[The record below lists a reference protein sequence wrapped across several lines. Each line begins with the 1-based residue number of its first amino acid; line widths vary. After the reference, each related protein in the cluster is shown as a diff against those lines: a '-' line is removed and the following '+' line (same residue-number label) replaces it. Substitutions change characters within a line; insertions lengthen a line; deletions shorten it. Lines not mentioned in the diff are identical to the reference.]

1 MTAEAAVRRRFRLW
15 SAFAALLLIG
25 FAAWVVPHLKF
36 ETDILA
42 LLPQGREDAATAQAL
57 DRFADQLGRNAVFL
71 VGAADFD
78 TARGAAQRLADAL
91 RRSPAFAK
99 VQLEVD
105 ADWPQQAAAVYA
117 PYSGGLLAPRS
128 RALLEA
134 GDDAAL
140 LSQARQALYTPAAF
154 MRRSGAGDDPLDL
167 FGTFLAA
174 VTPGGGRL
182 TLRDGVLAVTD
193 PADGRQY
200 VLVRAVLAGNAFST
214 AEEDAAAPALDAA
227 LAAARAAGGTVDGSG
242 LIQHAVAASR
252 LARHEVSLFGSVQ
265 LLCVIGVLL
274 AVFRSGRVLLLSAA
288 TLGLGLVAALSVCQ
302 LLFGRVHV
310 LTLVFCSNL
319 AGIAI
324 DYSIYY
330 CADQFRLPGRWRAAD
345 ALPFIGRAIGMSC
358 LVALMSYALL
368 AVAPF
373 PGLRQM
379 ALFCCVGLAVAYACV
394 IAWFP
399 YGVRPAP
406 AAAALRLSGWFERL
420 LRLRERL
427 AAARPLWWF
436 WLPLTLATAIGL
448 WRLQPQDELRVLQ
461 PETPELNRQE
471 IAVRQRLGDIVD
483 SQFFLVRAADPQTLL
498 SDEEALCDRL
508 DALRARGLLKGYS
521 AVSQA
526 LPSAARQARDH
537 ELLAQHVFNPGG
549 LSERFMH
556 ELGFADA
563 AIQQRRA
570 AFEQNRAALQP
581 QDWLGT
587 AAAEPYRHLWLGDI
601 GGGTDASVVTLSGAD
616 DGGAVAAAGDGLPG
630 VRYVDRVG
638 DVTEVLRRYRRIALW
653 IVVASVFASALLL
666 AVPYGIRRGVR
677 LMTAPVAA
685 ALATPAMLGL
695 LGVAMTFFHVVAL
708 HLVLGLSMEYAIL
721 LQLPELRGP
730 SALLSVTLAALL
742 AFLSF
747 GLLALSSTPFIHA
760 IGLTVAIGVAIG
772 FAGAALLGTIPGNS
786 SPPMNTNERQ

>member
-1 MTAEAAVRRRFRLW
+1 VRAVQRRFRLW
-15 SAFAALLLIG
+15 SALAALLLVL

-78 TARGAAQRLADAL
+78 TARKAAQQLAEAL

-105 ADWPQQAAAVYA
+105 ADWLQQAAAVYT
-117 PYSGGLLAPRS
+117 PYRDGLLAPHT
-128 RALLEA
+128 RALLES
-134 GDDAAL
+134 GNEAAL

-154 MRRSGAGDDPLDL
+154 VRRSSAGEDPLDL
-167 FGTFLAA
+167 FGAFLASA
-174 VTPGGGRL
+174 TPGGGQL
-182 TLRDGVLAVTD
+182 TLRDGVLVTTD
-193 PADGRQY
+193 PADGKQY
-200 VLVRAVLAGNAFST
+200 ILVRTVLAGNAFST

-227 LAAARAAGGTVDGSG
+227 LAAAKTAGATVEGSG

-252 LARHEVSLFGSVQ
+252 LARREVGLFGSVQ

-288 TLGLGLVAALSVCQ
+288 ALGLGLVAALSVCQ

-394 IAWFP
+394 MAWFP
-399 YGVRPAP
+399 VGVRPAP
-406 AAAALRLSGWFERL
+406 EAAALRLAGWFERL

-427 AAARPLWWF
+427 VAARPLWWF
-436 WLPLTLATAIGL
+436 WLPLALATVAGL
-448 WRLQPQDELRVLQ
+448 WRLQTQDALYVLQ
-461 PETPELNRQE
+461 PDTPELNRQE
-471 IAVRQRLGDIVD
+471 AAVRQRLGDIVD
-483 SQFFLVRAADPQTLL
+483 SQFFLVRATDPQTLL
-498 SDEEALCDRL
+498 QDEEALCQRL
-508 DALRARGLLKGYS
+508 DALRGRGLLKNYS

-526 LPSAARQARDH
+526 LPSAARQTQDH
-537 ELLAQHVFNPGG
+537 SLLARHVFNPGG
-549 LSERFMH
+549 LSERFMR
-556 ELGFADA
+556 ELGFADS
-563 AIQQRRA
+563 AIEQRRT
-570 AFEQNRAALQP
+570 AFEQNHGTLQP

-587 AAAEPYRHLWLGDI
+587 AAAEPFRHLWLGDI
-601 GGGTDASVVTLSGAD
+601 GSGTWASVVTLSGTD
-616 DGGAVAAAGDGLPG
+616 EGGAVAAAGDGLPG

-653 IVVASVFASALLL
+653 IVVASVFASAALL
-666 AVPYGIRRGVR
+666 AVPYGARRGVR
-677 LMTAPVAA
+677 LMAAPVAA

-695 LGVAMTFFHVVAL
+695 LGVPMTFFHVVAL

-742 AFLSF
+742 AFLAF
-747 GLLALSSTPFIHA
+747 GLLALSATPFIHA
-760 IGLTVAIGVAIG
+760 IGLTVAIGVTLG
-772 FAGAALLGTIPGNS
+772 FAGALLLGTIPSN
-786 SPPMNTNERQ
+786 PTPEIT

>member
-1 MTAEAAVRRRFRLW
+1 MTADAAVRSRFRLW
-15 SAFAALLLIG
+15 SAFAALLLAL
-25 FAAWVVPHLKF
+25 FAAWVVPRLKF

-78 TARGAAQRLADAL
+78 TARKAAQGFTEAL

-105 ADWPQQAAAVYA
+105 AGWLQQAAAVYA
-117 PYSGGLLAPRS
+117 PYRDGLLAPRS

-134 GDDAAL
+134 GNDAAL

-167 FGTFLAA
+167 FGAFLASA
-174 VTPGGGRL
+174 TPCGGQL
-182 TLRDGVLAVTD
+182 TLRDGVLATAD
-193 PADGRQY
+193 PASGRQY

-227 LAAARAAGGTVDGSG
+227 LAAAKAAGATVEGSG

-265 LLCVIGVLL
+265 VLCVIGVLL

-288 TLGLGLVAALSVCQ
+288 ALGLGLVAALSVCQ

-330 CADQFRLPGRWRAAD
+330 CADQFRRPGRWRAAD

-373 PGLRQM
+373 PGLRQI
-379 ALFCCVGLAVAYACV
+379 ALFCWVGLAVAYTCV
-394 IAWFP
+394 MAGFLV
-399 YGVRPAP
+399 GVRLAP
-406 AAAALRLSGWFERL
+406 EAAALRLTGWFEHL

-427 AAARPLWWF
+427 VATRPLRWF
-436 WLPLTLATAIGL
+436 WLPLALATVAGL
-448 WRLQPQDELRVLQ
+448 WRLQAQDSLYVLQ
-461 PETPELNRQE
+461 PDTPELNRQE
-471 IAVRQRLGDIVD
+471 AAVRQRLGDIVD
-483 SQFFLVRAADPQTLL
+483 SQFFLVRAADAQTLL
-498 SDEEALCDRL
+498 QDEEALCDRL
-508 DALRARGLLKGYS
+508 DALRGRGLLKNYN

-526 LPSAARQARDH
+526 LPSAARQAQDH
-537 ELLAQHVFNPGG
+537 ALLAQRVFNPGG
-549 LSERFMH
+549 LSERFMR
-556 ELGFADA
+556 ELGFPPA
-563 AIQQRRA
+563 AIAQRRA
-570 AFEQNRAALQP
+570 AFEQQHAPLQP
-581 QDWLGT
+581 QDWLPT

-601 GGGTDASVVTLSGAD
+601 GGGTYASVVTLSGAGE
-616 DGGAVAAAGDGLPG
+616 GGAVAAAADGLPG

-638 DVTEVLRRYRRIALW
+638 DVTEVLWRYRRIALW
-653 IVVASVFASALLL
+653 IVVASVFASAALL
-666 AVPYGIRRGVR
+666 AVPYGLRRGVR
-677 LMTAPVAA
+677 LMAAPVAA

-695 LGVAMTFFHVVAL
+695 LGVPMTFFQVVAL

-742 AFLSF
+742 ALIAF
-747 GLLALSSTPFIHA
+747 GLLVLSATPFIHA
-760 IGLTVAIGVAIG
+760 IGLTVAIGVTLG
-772 FAGAALLGTIPGNS
+772 FAAALLLGTIPS
-786 SPPMNTNERQ
+786 LSKP